1 MKYKRIT
8 DDLVEIEYDENKNEE
23 ALDCTE
29 EIEELVKQG
38 DLDAMCELAHI
49 ESLREMEQNKI

>member
-23 ALDCTE
+23 VLDCTE
-29 EIEELVKQG
+29 EIEE
-38 DLDAMCELAHI
+38 AMKELI
-49 ESLREMEQNKI
+49 CVE

>member
-23 ALDCTE
+23 VLDCIE
-29 EIEELVKQG
+29 EIEE
-38 DLDAMCELAHI
+38 AMKELLL
-49 ESLREMEQNKI
+49 EN

>member
-23 ALDCTE
+23 VLDCTE
-29 EIEELVKQG
+29 GIEEEMK
-38 DLDAMCELAHI
+38 ELPP
-49 ESLREMEQNKI
+49 EN